1 MEIPGD
7 SGAHV
12 PLVPFCILFLLCFL
26 GKQGKPCRPQTKKGK
41 GGGGGNAGAGQETWD
56 RILGQTL
63 PWPPYTCT
71 WPHFGPEGPA
81 KKGQGGQEGAKGG
94 QDRCQERDGVLAVAD
109 GNGLRKGPELRITY
123 VGRDVVHRELCADY
137 KTVPIRGR
145 LCVPYGA
152 RMVVSALVCYYV
164 CALLLKVERR
174 YICNYQCNT
183 WYFMSCWR
191 VLGGDVSRRGNGGVV
206 VGGLSH
212 HVMAEPWTD
221 GLQTDS
227 GQSGQEASCLVGQ
240 WPK

>member
-1 MEIPGD
+1 MATLGRAKKPG
-7 SGAHV
+7 AA
-12 PLVPFCILFLLCFL
+12 F
-26 GKQGKPCRPQTKKGK
+26 
-41 GGGGGNAGAGQETWD
+41 
-56 RILGQTL
+56 LGQTL

-183 WYFMSCWR
+183 WYFMSLLARAWR
-191 VLGGDVSRRGNGGVV
+191 RCFATGEWRGRGGGVIPTCH
-206 VGGLSH
+206 GGAL
-212 HVMAEPWTD
+212 TD